1 MKFHKILI
9 EHTANMYIN
18 SFLLFQAYSH
28 YPNET
33 IYILKRKQMKRTK
46 IVYHTQRLRQIFFS
60 DYAYFILI
68 LAGPATI
75 IMLV

>member
-9 EHTANMYIN
+9 EHTTNMYIN
-18 SFLLFQAYSH
+18 SFLLFQAYSR

-33 IYILKRKQMKRTK
+33 IYILKRKRTK

-60 DYAYFILI
+60 DYAYFTLI